1 MTPVDVLDPDLS
13 DFVRRYVTYGG
24 ITKPVLTTGK
34 SGPAVIVIHEVFGFT
49 RPTARFCR
57 WVRDAGFQVIAPILL
72 GKADASNPEKVGLGR
87 MLHLCVSREIHVFAG
102 GRSSPI
108 VDWLKP
114 LARDAHAQCGG
125 KGAGVIGMCLTGG
138 FALAMAAEPS
148 VLAPVM
154 AQPGLPAGK
163 KKTAQID
170 VCDADMATIRGRVD
184 AEDYCVRGYRFEGDP
199 LSKPERFDALQ
210 RRLGPGFVG
219 EVLPQSAG
227 NPNGLKAHGRP
238 AHSVF
243 TTDLIDAA
251 GEPTKQA
258 AEDVIAFFRERL
270 M

>member
-1 MTPVDVLDPDLS
+1 MDPLDPNLS
-13 DFVRRYVTYGG
+13 DFGLRHVTYGG
-24 ITKPVLTTGK
+24 ITKPVLTTGDV
-34 SGPAVIVIHEVFGFT
+34 GPAVVVIHEVYGFT

-57 WVRDAGFQVIAPILL
+57 WVRDAGFRVLAPVLL
-72 GKADASNPEKVGLGR
+72 GRADASNREAVSLGR
-87 MLHLCVSREIHVFAG
+87 MLGLCVSREINVFAG

-108 VDWLKP
+108 VDWLRP

-163 KKTAQID
+163 SRAGQVD
-170 VCDADMATIRGRVD
+170 VSDADMALIRQRV
-184 AEDYCVRGYRFEGDP
+184 ERENYCVRGYRFEGDP
-199 LSKPERFDALQ
+199 TCPPERFA
-210 RRLGPGFVG
+210 RLARELGSGFKG
-219 EVLPQSAG
+219 EVLPQDAG
-227 NPNGLKAHGRP
+227 NPAGLRGQGRA

-243 TTDLIDAA
+243 TTDLIDAE

-258 AEDVIAFFRERL
+258 AEAVIAFFRERL
-270 M
+270 L